1 MLARILSI
9 LVDFVGSFF
18 VYLLLVRF
26 HFQWL
31 RAPFHNQ
38 AGEFVIACTNWIVKP
53 ARRVVPA
60 VFGLDLA
67 SLAAAWLLQI
77 VCLALLLM
85 VAGNDLSSSPG
96 IAFGVLAGISLVDLM
111 QYSLRILMFV
121 VILQAVLSWVN
132 PYNPL
137 QPLLDALTRPFLK
150 PIRRFVPPLANVDL
164 SPLILIVIVLIL
176 HEPLAELRVLVRGL
190 F

>member
-1 MLARILSI
+1 MLARIASI
-9 LVDFVGSFF
+9 VVDVVGSFF
-18 VYLLLVRF
+18 VYLLLIRF

-53 ARRVVPA
+53 ARRIVPPLL
-60 VFGLDLA
+60 GLDLA
-67 SLAAAWLLQI
+67 SLVCAWILQ
-77 VCLALLLM
+77 VLGMFLLLTL
-85 VAGNDLSSSPG
+85 AGRDLSSAPG
-96 IAFGVLAGISLVDLM
+96 IAAGVLFGLSLVDLV

-121 VILQAVLSWVN
+121 VILQAVLSWVS

-137 QPLLDALTRPFLK
+137 QPLLDALTRLFLR

-164 SPLILIVIVLIL
+164 SPLILIVVIVVL
-176 HEPLAELRVLVRGL
+176 HEPLGELRQLVGGL

>member
-9 LVDFVGSFF
+9 IVDVVGSFF

-38 AGEFVIACTNWIVKP
+38 VGEFVIACTNWIVKP
-53 ARRVVPA
+53 ARRIVPPLL
-60 VFGLDLA
+60 GLDLA
-67 SLAAAWLLQI
+67 TLAAAWLLQI
-77 VCLALLLM
+77 VCAALLLM
-85 VAGNDLSSSPG
+85 IAGTDLAAAPG
-96 IAFGVLAGISLVDLM
+96 AAFGVLAGLAAVDLL
-111 QYSLRILMFV
+111 QYSLRILMFI

-137 QPLLDALTRPFLK
+137 QPLLDAVSRPFLR

-164 SPLILIVIVLIL
+164 SPLILIVVVLIL
-176 HEPLAELRVLVRGL
+176 HEPLAELRKLVTGL
-190 F
+190 V

>member
-1 MLARILSI
+1 MLGRILSI
-9 LVDFVGSFF
+9 IIDVIGSFF

-53 ARRVVPA
+53 ARRVIPPVL
-60 VFGLDLA
+60 GLDLA
-67 SLAAAWLLQI
+67 SFVAAWLLQI
-77 VCLALLLM
+77 VCVGLLLM
-85 VAGNDLSSSPG
+85 IAGNDLSSAPG
-96 IAFGVLAGISLVDLM
+96 IAFGVIAGLSLVDLL

-137 QPLLDALTRPFLK
+137 QPLLGALTRPFLR
-150 PIRRFVPPLANVDL
+150 PIQRFIPPVGGVDL
-164 SPLILIVIVLIL
+164 SPLVLIVIVLIL
-176 HEPLAELRVLVRGL
+176 HEPLAALRELVRNL

>member
-1 MLARILSI
+1 MLARIASI
-9 LVDFVGSFF
+9 VVDVVGSFF
-18 VYLLLVRF
+18 VYLLLIRF

-38 AGEFVIACTNWIVKP
+38 AGEFVIAVTNWIVKP
-53 ARRVVPA
+53 ARRVVPPLLGVDLA
-60 VFGLDLA
+60 TLLCALILQALAEALLQTLNGRDLSSAPGIAAAIVFGLA
-67 SLAAAWLLQI
+67 
-77 VCLALLLM
+77 
-85 VAGNDLSSSPG
+85 
-96 IAFGVLAGISLVDLM
+96 LVDLV

-137 QPLLDALTRPFLK
+137 QALLDALTRPFLR

-164 SPLILIVIVLIL
+164 SPLVLIVIILVL
-176 HEPLAELRVLVRGL
+176 HEPLTELRAMVRGL

>member
-1 MLARILSI
+1 MLARIGSI
-9 LVDFVGSFF
+9 LVDVVGSFF
-18 VYLLLVRF
+18 VYLLLARF

-38 AGEFVIACTNWIVKP
+38 AGEFVIACTNWMVKP
-53 ARRVVPA
+53 ARRVIPPL
-60 VFGLDLA
+60 FGLDLA
-67 SLAAAWLLQI
+67 SLLCAWILQ
-77 VCLALLLM
+77 VLSMFLLLTF
-85 VAGNDLSSSPG
+85 AGRELSSAPG
-96 IAFGVLAGISLVDLM
+96 TATGVLFGLALVDLL

-132 PYNPL
+132 PHNPL
-137 QPLLDALTRPFLK
+137 QSLLDALTGPFLR

-164 SPLILIVIVLIL
+164 SPLVLIVIILVL
-176 HEPLAELRVLVRGL
+176 HEPLTELRALVRGL

>member
-9 LVDFVGSFF
+9 IVDVIGSFF

-53 ARRVVPA
+53 ARRVIPA
-60 VFGLDLA
+60 LFGLDLA
-67 SLAAAWLLQI
+67 SFLAAWLLQI
-77 VCLALLLM
+77 VCIAALITI
-85 VAGNDLSSSPG
+85 AGSDLSSAPG
-96 IAFGVLAGISLVDLM
+96 TAFGVLAGIALVDLL

-137 QPLLDALTRPFLK
+137 QPLLDAITRPFLR
-150 PIRRFVPPLANVDL
+150 PIRRFLPPLAGVDL
-164 SPLILIVIVLIL
+164 SPLVLIVVVLIL
-176 HEPLAELRVLVRGL
+176 HEPLAELRVLVRNL

>member
-9 LVDFVGSFF
+9 IIDVVGSFF

-53 ARRVVPA
+53 ARRVIPPL
-60 VFGLDLA
+60 FGLDLA
-67 SLAAAWLLQI
+67 SLLAAWLLQI
-77 VCLALLLM
+77 ACLALLQM
-85 VAGNDLSSSPG
+85 VAGSDLSSAPG
-96 IAFGVLAGISLVDLM
+96 IAAGILAGMAFVDLL

-176 HEPLAELRVLVRGL
+176 HEPIGELRKLVTGL